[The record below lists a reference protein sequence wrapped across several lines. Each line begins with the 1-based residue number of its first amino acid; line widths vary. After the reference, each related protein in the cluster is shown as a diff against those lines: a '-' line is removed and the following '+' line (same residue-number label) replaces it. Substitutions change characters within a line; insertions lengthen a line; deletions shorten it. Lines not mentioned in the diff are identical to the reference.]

1 MSNAATATATVPV
14 AAGAEPAPDWPL
26 DRPLPVEVA
35 GSGQGWLTRYRRWPV
50 FGPGWVRGRLLS
62 VALPILVLYALL
74 MLLSGPPDADGPP
87 YGSIATLGFH
97 LALPLIAGP
106 WLAGRVR
113 AQGWPARR
121 EARALW
127 AVMALVI
134 LAQFAFHYGASEAVK
149 QAIAEATGQVDAD
162 GRRKRAALI
171 IGVTIGR
178 PDGSTPPMTRDPE
191 ARPDPM
197 ARAINLAGAALLSF
211 VLAGGAGL
219 GALRRE
225 RAGLTAL
232 AQQRALA
239 RAEAQRRE
247 AELRLSVLAA
257 QVEPHFL
264 FNTLAGVRSAIATDP
279 GRASGMIDALVAY
292 LRAAIPRLRSDGG
305 ADATLASQV
314 EIVRAYLSLMRT
326 RLPRLAFAIEMPQAL
341 AELPFPPLMLI
352 SLAENAVKHGVEPK
366 MGAAE
371 IRLTAKRTD
380 DGRLAVTVAD
390 DGVGFDG
397 ASDSAGAGGAGS
409 TGSGLGL
416 VNLRERL
423 EALYGV
429 RASLELRTRPGGGV
443 AATITLPVDE
453 PAAHAAPEAP
463 A

>member
-1 MSNAATATATVPV
+1 MTNAAIP
-14 AAGAEPAPDWPL
+14 AAAPDAWPL
-26 DRPLPVEVA
+26 DQPLPVEVA

-62 VALPILVLYALL
+62 VALPVLAVYALL
-74 MLLSGPPDADGPP
+74 MLLSGPPNPDDRP

-97 LALPLIAGP
+97 LAMPLFAGP

-113 AQGWPARR
+113 ALGWPAER
-121 EARALW
+121 ETRALW
-127 AVMALVI
+127 GAMVLVI

-162 GRRKRAALI
+162 GRRKRVALI

-178 PDGSTPPMTRDPE
+178 PDGSTPPMVRDPE
-191 ARPDPM
+191 AGPDPM
-197 ARAINLAGAALLSF
+197 AHAINLAGAALISF

-225 RAGLTAL
+225 RAGLASL

-239 RAEAQRRE
+239 HAEARRRE

-279 GRASGMIDALVAY
+279 LRASGMIDALVAY

-305 ADATLASQV
+305 ADATLANQV
-314 EIVRAYLSLMRT
+314 EIVRAYLALMRT
-326 RLPRLAFAIEMPQAL
+326 RLPRLAFTIDVPPAL
-341 AELPFPPLMLI
+341 SGLHFPPLMLI

-366 MGAAE
+366 IGPAE
-371 IRLTAKRTD
+371 IRLTAARTD

-390 DGVGFDG
+390 DGVGF
-397 ASDSAGAGGAGS
+397 GGAPGS
-409 TGSGLGL
+409 GSAGSGLGL

-423 EALYGV
+423 EALYGA
-429 RASLELRTRPGGGV
+429 RASLELRARPDGGV
-443 AATITLPVDE
+443 AATITLPVDD
-453 PAAHAAPEAP
+453 PAALPSQESVA
-463 A
+463 